1 MTTVADTSD
10 HLGELRDLAVELA
23 VAASV
28 VHRQGRE
35 RALQISVK
43 SAPNDYQSDVDRR
56 AEATIVERL
65 AAVRPHDGLVAEE
78 GSTRT
83 GDSGVRWIVD
93 PLDGTMNYVYGYP
106 AYCSSV
112 AAEVDGEVAVGAV
125 SESPTGIVF
134 WAVRG
139 GGAWQDDRRLTAR
152 LQTVDLGRALVGTGF
167 SYDAGQR
174 ARQGAT
180 MAHLLDK
187 VADIRRGGAAALD
200 LCRLA
205 AGQLDAYFELDL
217 SPWDYAAGRLIAR
230 EAGAEVLELPAAH
243 GKGPAVVGAGPALMP
258 AFVALLRAAG
268 AVA

>member
-1 MTTVADTSD
+1 MTTASQHSD
-10 HLGELRDLAVELA
+10 HYGELRDLAVELA
-23 VAASV
+23 LAASA

-35 RALQISVK
+35 RALEISTK
-43 SAPNDYQSDVDRR
+43 SAPNDYVSDVDRR

-65 AAVRPHDGLVAEE
+65 AAARPHDGVLAEE
-78 GSTRT
+78 GSARA

-112 AAEVDGEVAVGAV
+112 AAEVDGEVVVGAV
-125 SESPTGIVF
+125 GESPIGSVF

-139 GGAWQDDRRLTAR
+139 GGAWQDDRRLAAR
-152 LQTVDLGRALVGTGF
+152 RQTDLSRALVGTGF
-167 SYDAGQR
+167 SYDARQR
-174 ARQGAT
+174 ARQGAVV
-180 MAHLLDK
+180 ARLLDK

-217 SPWDYAAGRLIAR
+217 SPWDYAAGRLIAQ

-243 GKGPAVVGAGPALMP
+243 GKGPAVVGAGPELLP
-258 AFVALLRAAG
+258 SFVALLREAG
-268 AVA
+268 AIR

>member
-1 MTTVADTSD
+1 MTSADDRSD
-10 HLGELRDLAVELA
+10 RYGELRGLAVELA
-23 VAASV
+23 LAASA

-35 RALQISVK
+35 RAIEISIK
-43 SAPNDYQSDVDRR
+43 SAPTDYVSDVDRL

-65 AAVRPHDGLVAEE
+65 ALARPHDGVLAEE
-78 GSTRT
+78 GSARP
-83 GDSGVRWIVD
+83 GDSGVRWIID

-112 AAEVDGEVAVGAV
+112 AAEVDGEVAVAAV
-125 SESPTGIVF
+125 SETPTGNVF

-139 GGAWQDDRRLTAR
+139 GGAWQGDRRLAVR
-152 LQTVDLGRALVGTGF
+152 RQTDLGRALVGTGF
-167 SYDAGQR
+167 SYDARQR
-174 ARQGAT
+174 TRQGAVI
-180 MAHLLDK
+180 AHLLDK

-205 AGQLDAYFELDL
+205 AAQLDAYFELDL

-230 EAGAEVLELPAAH
+230 EAGAEVQEMPAAH
-243 GKGPAVVGAGPALMP
+243 GKGPAVVGAGPELMP

-268 AVA
+268 AVS

>member
-1 MTTVADTSD
+1 MTTAADTSD

-28 VHRQGRE
+28 VHREGRE
-35 RALQISVK
+35 GALQISVK

-83 GDSGVRWIVD
+83 GDSGVRWIID

-112 AAEVDGEVAVGAV
+112 AAEVDGEVAAAAV

-134 WAVRG
+134 SAVRG
-139 GGAWQDDRRLTAR
+139 GGAWQDDRRLAVRRQTDLAR
-152 LQTVDLGRALVGTGF
+152 TLVGTGF

-217 SPWDYAAGRLIAR
+217 SPWDYAAGRLIAL